1 MDETNTDALRS
12 GIEELVALCARLALE
27 NRRLREEQAGLRIER
42 AKLVERN
49 ELAKSKIDAMIARLR
64 SLDEPLP
71 SGQRRDATPVSAEAD
86 EVTT

>member
-12 GIEELVALCARLALE
+12 GIDELVALCARLAQE
-27 NRRLREEQAGLRIER
+27 NRMLREEQAGLRIER

-71 SGQRRDATPVSAEAD
+71 GGQRDAAPASAAAD